1 MQIDISSIS
10 LDVQNFRHKKV
21 VTEREAMQIILS
33 DEKTHKLS
41 ELAQDI
47 IDMNGLDPS
56 SLLIVTED
64 TNNPGAYIALE
75 GNRRITALK
84 TLVSPAIAAGT
95 PGYATF
101 KKLSP
106 AFLGMG
112 IDKVECVVLGRKD
125 AFEWIKRKHYNA
137 MGGKGVVA
145 WNAVATAR
153 SDASEGRFARWMTGL
168 NYLDQNGEVSDHLMD
183 GITGKTTTVE
193 RVLGSPHIA
202 TTLGLLFD
210 RAGNLA
216 PENGDVKAA
225 CALLVAMYLEMGKKD
240 FTETKVTSADLQ
252 RSFIESFE
260 NLNVRKKPQSG
271 SGAQSGTHTQAG
283 ATGSSTGGGPAGS
296 GSNSTGGSGTSSAT
310 GGTAQPQAISA
321 QNISRSKP
329 VKQRKWLAPS
339 GLRISNHGLNKLYG
353 ELRKLNVDSSPHIA
367 AVMIRIF
374 LEKASMVF
382 LDDMQVPCPNTN
394 PQGWHEAQ
402 VKLRTKVA
410 SVLGII
416 DPQKSNKRLDDARDI
431 GNATQGKTHTLD
443 HLNRAIHNH
452 LAIPSSLEI
461 ITGWDRLHPYF
472 EALFEHLEKNG
483 K

>member
-1 MQIDISSIS
+1 MQIDISSVS
-10 LDVQNFRHKKV
+10 LDVENFRHKKV
-21 VTEREAMQIILS
+21 GTEREAMQIILS
-33 DEKTHKLS
+33 DEKTHKVS

-56 SLLIVTED
+56 SLLIVTD
-64 TNNPGAYIALE
+64 DPNNPGGYIALE

-95 PGYATF
+95 PGYPIF

-106 AFLGMG
+106 TFLAMG

-153 SDASEGRFARWMTGL
+153 SDASEGRFARWMTAL
-168 NYLDQNGEVSDHLMD
+168 NYLDQNGEVTDHLMD
-183 GITGKTTTVE
+183 GIAGKTTTVE
-193 RVLGSPHIA
+193 RVLGSPNIA
-202 TTLGLLFD
+202 TTLGLSFD
-210 RAGNLA
+210 RAGNLT

-252 RSFIESFE
+252 KTFIEGFE
-260 NLNVRKKPQSG
+260 NLNVRKKPQIG
-271 SGAQSGTHTQAG
+271 STGTQSSSPTQAG
-283 ATGSSTGGGPAGS
+283 GTGSSSGGGNAGGVAPAGGNSTSSGTGGAVQQA
-296 GSNSTGGSGTSSAT
+296 NSAH
-310 GGTAQPQAISA
+310 
-321 QNISRSKP
+321 NIARSKP
-329 VKQRKWLAPS
+329 VKQRKWLAAS
-339 GLRISNHGLNKLYG
+339 GLRISNHGLNKLYS

-367 AVMIRIF
+367 AVMVRIF

-382 LDDMQVPCPNTN
+382 LDDMQVPCPH
-394 PQGWHEAQ
+394 PQGWHESQ

-410 SVLGII
+410 TVLTII
-416 DPQKSNKRLDDARDI
+416 DPQKADKRLDDARDI

-443 HLNRAIHNH
+443 HLNQAIHSH

-461 ITGWDRLHPYF
+461 ITGWDRLQPYF
-472 EALFEHLEKNG
+472 EKLFEHLEKNG